1 MAGRRKSRESA
12 VKLLYQWDVTE
23 QGADEF
29 LKACRGDQEAPL
41 ASDAFCLELIEGTLA
56 NREVIDEEIQ
66 RWAARWSLER
76 MSAVDRNILRLA
88 VYELIFRPDIPPKVT
103 INEAIEI
110 AKKFSS
116 AESASFVNGILDKV
130 HHSRPAKGAEEVS
143 PCG

>member
-1 MAGRRKSRESA
+1 MAGRRKSREGA

-23 QGADEF
+23 QQAHEF
-29 LKACRGDQEAPL
+29 LEACRGGQQAPL
-41 ASDAFCLELIEGTLA
+41 GKDAFCMELVEGTLS
-56 NREVIDEEIQ
+56 NREVIDQEIQ

-88 VYELIFRPDIPPKVT
+88 VFELIYRADIPPKVT

-130 HHSRPAKGAEEVS
+130 HHSRPAKGAEEVPS
-143 PCG
+143 CG